1 MSLLTLGVRDLARSV
16 RFYEQGLGLPRMS
29 SPPEVAFFTLNGTW
43 LGLYGRQAM
52 AEEAGVADD
61 GGGFAG
67 FTIAHNVHSEQEVD
81 QVLAQAEA
89 AGEPM
94 RQLLGAMTLLAFP
107 ESAVTDDRR
116 IRLAFRRFLEEGFA
130 SGEIRD
136 DVDLDTATEVVVGT
150 WYSVFLS
157 WVHFDHYP
165 LRERA
170 SAAAR
175 FLARALGAPGAQES

>member
-16 RFYEQGLGLPRMS
+16 RFYEQGLGLPRKP

-52 AEEAGVADD
+52 AEEAGVGDDD

-89 AGEPM
+89 AG
-94 RQLLGAMTLLAFP
+94 ATLVKP
-107 ESAVTDDRR
+107 
-116 IRLAFRRFLEEGFA
+116 G
-130 SGEIRD
+130 
-136 DVDLDTATEVVVGT
+136 
-150 WYSVFLS
+150 
-157 WVHFDHYP
+157 H
-165 LRERA
+165 RA
-170 SAAAR
+170 SWGGYLGYFSDPDG
-175 FLARALGAPGAQES
+175 FLWEVAHNPEFWVGPEDD

>member
-16 RFYEQGLGLPRMS
+16 RFYEQGLGLPRMP

-89 AGEPM
+89 AGATLVKPGH
-94 RQLLGAMTLLAFP
+94 RAHWGGCLGYFSDPDGFLWEVAHNP
-107 ESAVTDDRR
+107 E
-116 IRLAFRRFLEEGFA
+116 FW
-130 SGEIRD
+130 
-136 DVDLDTATEVVVGT
+136 VGPE
-150 WYSVFLS
+150 
-157 WVHFDHYP
+157 DN
-165 LRERA
+165 
-170 SAAAR
+170 
-175 FLARALGAPGAQES
+175 